1 MLVNPEMYEGSA
13 CYDPTQLDSLIDHQD
28 DTTNLSQ
35 THLHT
40 FHQPP
45 NFPSIEQQQ
54 PSTDYHLMNMEMD
67 HHHNQIMHDL
77 NWHNQL
83 QVENNDNTCIP
94 NMSLLTPNPTPP
106 DLLNLFQLP
115 RCSNSSISFSNPT
128 NIDQTSSY
136 DPLLPLN
143 LPPQPPFFRELLHSL
158 PNGYNL
164 TGGGLILGEMD
175 MERDHQLYNE
185 GDGILKFSRD
195 IVGKGRDGKDTKHF
209 ATEKHRRQQLND
221 KFDALKNLVPNPTKA
236 DRASVVGDAIEY
248 INELKRTVEE
258 LTILV
263 ERKRCNRGRMKK
275 HKIEDDSTLDVES
288 INTRPNGGGDDRQ
301 GYNGNS
307 TSALRSSWLQ
317 RKSKNTEVDVR
328 IINDEVNIK
337 LVQQKRINCLLLV
350 AKVLDELQLDL
361 HHVAGGLIGD
371 FYSYLFNTKICEGS
385 SVYAS
390 AIANKLLEVVDR
402 HYASIPVATG
412 DEIDLQVVEQDGIS
426 GGKARF

>member
-1 MLVNPEMYEGSA
+1 MLVNPEMYEGTA
-13 CYDPTQLDSLIDHQD
+13 CYERTHLDSLIDH
-28 DTTNLSQ
+28 
-35 THLHT
+35 T
-40 FHQPP
+40 FHQTP
-45 NFPSIEQQQ
+45 NFPSIES
-54 PSTDYHLMNMEMD
+54 STDYHLMNMEME
-67 HHHNQIMHDL
+67 HQNQIIHDL
-77 NWHNQL
+77 NWTTNAHNQI
-83 QVENNDNTCIP
+83 QIENDNNCLQ
-94 NMSLLTPNPTPP
+94 NMSLITPSLTPP

-115 RCSNSSISFSNPT
+115 RCSISFSNPASMDHT
-128 NIDQTSSY
+128 SY

-158 PNGYNL
+158 PNGYSLND
-164 TGGGLILGEMD
+164 GGLILGEMD
-175 MERDHQLYNE
+175 MERDHQLYHE
-185 GDGILKFSRD
+185 GDGILKFGRD
-195 IVGKGRDGKDTKHF
+195 INGIVGKGRDGKDTKHF

-275 HKIEDDSTLDVES
+275 HKSEDDTTLDVES
-288 INTRPNGGGDDRQ
+288 ISTRPNGGGGGGGDQDRQ

-337 LVQQKRINCLLLV
+337 LVQQKRINCLLFV
-350 AKVLDELQLDL
+350 SKVLDELQLDL

-402 HYASIPVATG
+402 HYASIPVANG
-412 DEIDLQVVEQDGIS
+412 Y
-426 GGKARF
+426 

>member
-28 DTTNLSQ
+28 SQ

-45 NFPSIEQQQ
+45 NFTSIEPQQQQ
-54 PSTDYHLMNMEMD
+54 PSSDYHLMNMNMEMD
-67 HHHNQIMHDL
+67 HHHHNQIMHDL

-83 QVENNDNTCIP
+83 QLENNDNTTCIP
-94 NMSLLTPNPTPP
+94 NMSLITPNPTPP

-128 NIDQTSSY
+128 NMDQTSSY

-164 TGGGLILGEMD
+164 TTGGGLILGEMD
-175 MERDHQLYNE
+175 MERDHPLYNE

-412 DEIDLQVVEQDGIS
+412 Y
-426 GGKARF
+426 

>member
-83 QVENNDNTCIP
+83 QVENDNTCIP

>member
-412 DEIDLQVVEQDGIS
+412 S
-426 GGKARF
+426 RCTRC

>member
-1 MLVNPEMYEGSA
+1 MLVNSEMYEGSA
-13 CYDPTQLDSLIDHQD
+13 CYDPTLIDHQED
-28 DTTNLSQ
+28 HVHN
-35 THLHT
+35 
-40 FHQPP
+40 FHQTP
-45 NFPSIEQQQ
+45 NFSSIEA
-54 PSTDYHLMNMEMD
+54 STDYHLINMDME
-67 HHHNQIMHDL
+67 HQNQIIHDL
-77 NWHNQL
+77 NWTTHSHDQI
-83 QVENNDNTCIP
+83 QIGNDNNCFP
-94 NMSLLTPNPTPP
+94 NMPLITPNPTPP

-128 NIDQTSSY
+128 HMDQTSY

-164 TGGGLILGEMD
+164 TGGGSIFGDMD
-175 MERDHQLYNE
+175 MEREGVRGELHQLYHE
-185 GDGILKFSRD
+185 GDGILKFSGD
-195 IVGKGRDGKDTKHF
+195 ISGIVGKGRDVKDTKHF

-275 HKIEDDSTLDVES
+275 HKAEDDSTLDVES
-288 INTRPNGGGDDRQ
+288 INTRPNGGGDHDQ
-301 GYNGNS
+301 QQAYNGNS
-307 TSALRSSWLQ
+307 TSTLRSSWLQ

-328 IINDEVNIK
+328 IIDDEVTIK
-337 LVQQKRINCLLLV
+337 LVQQKKINCLLFV
-350 AKVLDELQLDL
+350 SKVLDELQLDL

-390 AIANKLLEVVDR
+390 AIANKLIEVVDR
-402 HYASIPVATG
+402 HYASIPSTTVY
-412 DEIDLQVVEQDGIS
+412 
-426 GGKARF
+426 

>member
-83 QVENNDNTCIP
+83 QVENDNTCIP

-412 DEIDLQVVEQDGIS
+412 Y
-426 GGKARF
+426 